1 MEAYII
7 SLIATTMIASLVGI
21 LTPKG
26 DGGIAKHLRLL
37 IALFLVCV
45 LISPAKEAI
54 QRIAEFANGNWES
67 IWENESIEESY
78 REELNESLQG
88 TSKDYFLQ
96 MLVQTLEREF
106 SLENGTVRCR
116 VEWNEGEADLRPT
129 CVTVILSGTSIWKD
143 PHAIES
149 YVTTLLDCTCM
160 VAIE

>member
-26 DGGIAKHLRLL
+26 DGGIAKHLRPL

-45 LISPAKEAI
+45 LISPVKEAI

-129 CVTVILSGTSIWKD
+129 HVTVVLSGTSIWKD
-143 PHAIES
+143 PHAIEA
-149 YVTTLLDCTCM
+149 YVTDLLDCACA